1 MPEQAVIEARVRDAF
16 RDQAKACDDL
26 GSPST
31 ARLCRLVADRLNAS
45 SPVGNRILGWPGD
58 PTSSGD
64 SVALRLAGALHALV
78 LSGRDDDLK
87 ACYPPN
93 QVDDETLWRAAGR
106 AIRQETDFILDRL
119 ASAPQTN
126 EVRRS
131 GALLPGFL
139 TVAQLFG
146 KPLILSEVG
155 ASAGLNLHWDRY
167 RYVLGTDRW
176 GDETAAVV
184 IAPDWSGETPPLQP
198 VEIIER
204 AGCDLHPLDPAS
216 DDDRLR
222 LLSYIWADQFDRL
235 DRTRKALDIAAG
247 LRDLVERADAI
258 DWLNMRLARI
268 FPGAAHVVYH
278 SIAWQYL
285 PESAKR
291 EGEDLIA
298 AAGAAATEEAPL
310 ARLQMEADGQ
320 APGAALSVQIWP
332 GREKQVIGR
341 ADFHGRWVAW
351 EGWRMIS
358 GRSTKVK
365 RRAAGTPPL
374 SN

>member
-93 QVDDETLWRAAGR
+93 QVDDETLWRAVGR
-106 AIRQETDFILDRL
+106 AIRQEADFILDRL

-146 KPLILSEVG
+146 KPMILSEVG

-167 RYVLGTDRW
+167 RYVLGSDHW

-184 IAPDWSGETPPLQP
+184 IAPDWSGETPALQSI
-198 VEIIER
+198 EIIER

-222 LLSYIWADQFDRL
+222 LLSYIWADQYDRL

-247 LRDLVERADAI
+247 QRDLVERADAI
-258 DWLNMRLARI
+258 DWLKMRLARI
-268 FPGAAHVVYH
+268 FPDATHVVYH

-320 APGAALSVQIWP
+320 APGAALSLQIWP
-332 GREKQVIGR
+332 GREKHVIGR

-351 EGWRMIS
+351 EGWRIN
-358 GRSTKVK
+358 
-365 RRAAGTPPL
+365 A
-374 SN
+374 